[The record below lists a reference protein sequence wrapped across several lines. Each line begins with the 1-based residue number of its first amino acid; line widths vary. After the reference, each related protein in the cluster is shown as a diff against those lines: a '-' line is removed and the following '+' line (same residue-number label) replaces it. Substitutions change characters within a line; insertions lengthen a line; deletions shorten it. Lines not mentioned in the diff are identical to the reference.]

1 MCTWLT
7 CGHSCMADPLAA
19 AQACRLWQR
28 RASRSLRVGVM
39 RKSSVREIKLMQCML
54 LLLPSDTTLD
64 ETVTIG

>member
-1 MCTWLT
+1 
-7 CGHSCMADPLAA
+7 
-19 AQACRLWQR
+19 
-28 RASRSLRVGVM
+28 M